1 MGTAKNHKIKNLV
14 AHRGLKAATKLKND
28 LITLIKSRCYR
39 QNLREKTRN
48 SDSVAQAS
56 GLGAILDIP
65 KAVHRLEACA
75 TLLGGYTILSFKFN
89 KLNM

>member
-14 AHRGLKAATKLKND
+14 AQRGLEAATKLKNN

-48 SDSVAQAS
+48 SDSVAQR
-56 GLGAILDIP
+56 G
-65 KAVHRLEACA
+65 
-75 TLLGGYTILSFKFN
+75 
-89 KLNM
+89 